1 MSGVIRLKALS
12 ILSLALALVSAAHAQ
27 LTTTLQLNKT
37 QYLAGEP
44 VIATV
49 NITNHAG
56 QQLTFY
62 GDGRMQW
69 LTFILKDNHGEE
81 VTPKGRAA
89 FGKMTIAAGASMAR
103 QVDLSQIFYLSEPG
117 NFSATAVIHMPG
129 NNGEGASTNRVLF
142 NQSPGAPYW
151 RQKVGIAGKAG
162 QTREFRIINFSGD
175 EKAQIYAQVIDG
187 RTGLNVRTMA
197 LGDVLMLRKPLVT
210 VDRSQR
216 MHVMYLATPS
226 MWVHCQIDTDG
237 KLVSREIHQRG
248 AQGDPEL
255 LTFADGSVRVSN
267 SIPFD
272 AKADAAAKAKI
283 RKASDRPPIT
293 Y

>member
-1 MSGVIRLKALS
+1 V
-12 ILSLALALVSAAHAQ
+12 AHAQ
-27 LTTTLQLNKT
+27 LTTTLRLNKN

-44 VIATV
+44 IIATV

-56 QQLTFY
+56 QELTFY

-69 LTFILKDNHGEE
+69 LTFILKDSHREE

-89 FGKMTIAAGASMAR
+89 FGKLTIRAGESMAR

-117 NFSATAVIHMPG
+117 NFSATAMVRMPG
-129 NNGEGASTNRVLF
+129 NTGEGSSTNRVLF

-151 RQKVGIAGKAG
+151 SQKVGIAGKPG
-162 QTREFRIINFSGD
+162 QTREFRIVNFSGD
-175 EKAQIYAQVIDG
+175 QAAQIYAQVIDG

-210 VDRSQR
+210 VDRKQR
-216 MHVMYLATPS
+216 MHVMYLATPT

-237 KLVSREIHQRG
+237 KLVERQIHQRG
-248 AQGDPEL
+248 PQGDPEL
-255 LTFADGSVRVSN
+255 LTFADGTVRVSN
-267 SIPFD
+267 SIPYD
-272 AKADAAAKAKI
+272 PKAAAEAKSQI

>member
-1 MSGVIRLKALS
+1 MINFRRLS
-12 ILSLALALVSAAHAQ
+12 ILSVAFALVSVAHAQ
-27 LTTTLQLNKT
+27 LSTSLVLSKT

-56 QQLTFY
+56 QDLTFY

-69 LTFILKDNHGEE
+69 LTFVLKNSHGEE
-81 VTPKGRAA
+81 VTPKGKAA
-89 FGKMTIAAGASMAR
+89 FGKVTIKAGASMAR

-117 NFSATAVIHMPG
+117 NFSATALVRMPG
-129 NNGEGASTNRVLF
+129 DIGGGSSTNRILF

-151 RQKVGIAGKAG
+151 KQKVGIPGRAGD
-162 QTREFRIINFSGD
+162 TREFRIINFSGD
-175 EKAQIYAQVIDG
+175 SADQIYAQIIDG
-187 RTGLNVRTMA
+187 RTGLNVRTML
-197 LGDVLMLRKPLVT
+197 LGEVLMLRKPLVT

-216 MHVMYLATPS
+216 MHVMYLASPT
-226 MWVHCQIDTDG
+226 MWVHCVIDTDG
-237 KLVSREIHQRG
+237 KLVARQIHQRG
-248 AQGDPEL
+248 PQGDPEL
-255 LTFADGSVRVSN
+255 LTFADGTVRVSN
-267 SIPFD
+267 SIPYD
-272 AKADAAAKAKI
+272 PKAAAEAKAKV